1 MDQVSQVQQTNGPE
15 SVATQLI
22 SSSETENATV
32 TYEEISNF
40 NVHVATLVMCTVGNV
55 FIMLLSCYGNGKI
68 LVTCC
73 QTFKTHSNFR
83 WLKANLS
90 IGDFILSFSQ
100 CPMLLFLVFG
110 NQVILNVLLPLTFF
124 CAGLSLTVS
133 INSISGIAI
142 HRYVKLKCNYEI
154 RKKFMST
161 FIIYTWIS
169 GAMFATIFAIQISK
183 KVDAFTVNMPDV
195 ITNDKQFHIISYI
208 LITVFLVTLA
218 IMFLAYTAIAVV
230 LLTGPSA
237 KPASPS
243 LARCTSKV
251 TIPEGDKTQLS
262 NGNAIVNKHKAISS
276 CIGITC
282 VHIICWIPF
291 VLIFTFDR
299 YISDY
304 NLMFNIKIVAWIMVL
319 FQTALNPYIYQ
330 VPKDPYKSAQTIY
343 CKQCLHLPDS
353 NVNRKQPVQGG
364 DHETRICDIS
374 ENYSNARTAP
384 GIFQIRLPENEE
396 VPANTTSSTYK
407 TSPLTST

>member
-1 MDQVSQVQQTNGPE
+1 MDQVSQMEQTNGPE
-15 SVATQLI
+15 STATQLG

-32 TYEEISNF
+32 TYEEISDF
-40 NVHVATLVMCTVGNV
+40 NVHVATLVMCTIGNV

-110 NQVILNVLLPLTFF
+110 TQVILNVLLPLTFF

-142 HRYVKLKCNYEI
+142 HRFVKLKCNYEI
-154 RKKFMST
+154 RKKFTSV

-169 GAMFATIFAIQISK
+169 GALLATIFAIQISR
-183 KVDAFTVNMPDV
+183 KVDAFTVNMADV

-208 LITVFLVTLA
+208 LITVFLVTLTV
-218 IMFLAYTAIAVV
+218 ISFAYTAIAVV
-230 LLTGPSA
+230 LVTGPSA

-251 TIPEGDKTQLS
+251 TIPEADKTQLS
-262 NGNAIVNKHKAISS
+262 KGNAIVNKHRAISS
-276 CIGITC
+276 CIGIIC
-282 VHIICWIPF
+282 VHIFCWLPF
-291 VLIFTFDR
+291 VLVFTFDR

-319 FQTALNPYIYQ
+319 FQSALNPYIYQ
-330 VPKDPYKSAQTIY
+330 VPKDPHKSAQTLY

-353 NVNRKQPVQGG
+353 NVHKTQPVQGG
-364 DHETRICDIS
+364 DNETRIRDIS
-374 ENYSNARTAP
+374 ENYPNPRTAT
-384 GIFQIRLPENEE
+384 GIFQIRMPENEQ
-396 VPANTTSSTYK
+396 VPVNKTSST
-407 TSPLTST
+407 